1 MKNEILILNLI
12 YYITLKYC
20 RLQKY
25 FAKLVNRY
33 EGSEFFNRTQ
43 IAIRYEMGKQIL
55 SQNRL
60 VAF

>member
-1 MKNEILILNLI
+1 M
-12 YYITLKYC
+12 
-20 RLQKY
+20 Y